1 MMKMKPAANLRERV
15 KDINERIDVLNS
27 NQDAT
32 ADASEQNYISLQHQ
46 IKSLRNA
53 FTELGD
59 NFLKEMVGL
68 RNELCNDFKTEIDG
82 AHSRIN
88 DLTDQA
94 ARLREDKN
102 QQGAYITNLES
113 RVSAQIKALQD

>member
-1 MMKMKPAANLRERV
+1 MKMKPAANLRERV
-15 KDINERIDVLNS
+15 KDINERIDTLNS

-88 DLTDQA
+88 DLTDQVA
-94 ARLREDKN
+94 HLREDKN

-113 RVSAQIKALQD
+113 RVSAQIKAL